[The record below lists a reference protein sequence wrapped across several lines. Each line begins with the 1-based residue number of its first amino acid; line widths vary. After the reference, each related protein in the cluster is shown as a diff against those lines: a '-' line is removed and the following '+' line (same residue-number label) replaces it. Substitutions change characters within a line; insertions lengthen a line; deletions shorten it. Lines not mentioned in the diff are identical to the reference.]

1 MFRVADR
8 NQAQGVGGVV
18 LRDVLPKRDKLWIF
32 YPGLL
37 QLNICL
43 LGALVCDVTNGY
55 DGSMLNGIQSVDPWQ
70 DYFHHPKGGH
80 LGLITNG
87 ARIGQIAALIIIS
100 PLINWL
106 GRRWP
111 IVIGSVIILG
121 GVALQ
126 SASKNV
132 AMFVLGR
139 VMLGF
144 GNNIQQC
151 ASPILISE
159 LAYPVQR
166 PKITAIMN
174 TTGSLGQIMAAWITY
189 GTAKGFPTSS
199 WSWRLPSVLQAVS
212 SIFQII
218 MITFFTP
225 ESPRWLAWHGRTSEA
240 RAILTKYH
248 AEGDETSPLV
258 SFEMAEIEYTLEAE
272 KTKSKGA
279 SWLEWFRTP
288 ANRHRFFIILTLG
301 FMIQWCGN
309 AVLSY
314 YLHLVLNSF
323 GITSSTTQLIING
336 CNTISGFCFGILW
349 SLLIDRMGR
358 RTLFLGGM
366 AGMFCAF
373 LLLTVFTG
381 VNSGEDFKNQGLS
394 GAAVAMIFVFGAFY
408 KMAGPTQ
415 DAYFME
421 ISPYGLRA
429 KTSVIKQFGDAGA
442 NLFSGF
448 VNPIGLEAIAWK
460 YYIVWCCV
468 LISNFLIIYFFFP
481 ETKNLSLE
489 EVTQMFDGHEISHH
503 AIKEQEMEREQ
514 EREKEDAKH
523 ASVEMVES
531 AHGNDSLA

>member
-1 MFRVADR
+1 
-8 NQAQGVGGVV
+8 
-18 LRDVLPKRDKLWIF
+18 
-32 YPGLL
+32 
-37 QLNICL
+37 
-43 LGALVCDVTNGY
+43 
-55 DGSMLNGIQSVDPWQ
+55 VDNWQ

-87 ARIGQIAALIIIS
+87 ARIGQIGALFIIS
-100 PLINWL
+100 PLIQRL
-106 GRRWP
+106 GRRVP
-111 IVIGSVIILG
+111 IAIGSFIMLG
-121 GVALQ
+121 GIALQ
-126 SASKNV
+126 TASKNV

-159 LAYPVQR
+159 LAYPAQR
-166 PKITAIMN
+166 ATITAIMN
-174 TTGSLGQIMAAWITY
+174 TTGSIGQILAAWITY
-189 GTAKGFPTSS
+189 GTAQGLAHSS
-199 WSWRLPSVLQAVS
+199 WSWRLPSALQAVS
-212 SIFQII
+212 SIFQIT
-218 MITFFTP
+218 MIVFFTP
-225 ESPRWLAWHGRTSEA
+225 ESPRWLVYHGRRSEA

-248 AEGDETSPLV
+248 AEGDETSPLL
-258 SFEMAEIEYTLEAE
+258 SFEMAEIEHTLEAE
-272 KTKSKGA
+272 KYNAKRA
-279 SWLEWFRTP
+279 SWMEWFRTP

-314 YLHLVLNSF
+314 YLHLVLNSV
-323 GITSSTTQLIING
+323 GIKSSTTQLLING
-336 CNTISGFCFGILW
+336 GNTISGFCFGVFW
-349 SLLIDRMGR
+349 SLMIDRMGR

-366 AGMFCAF
+366 AGMFVAF

-381 VNSGEDFKNQGLS
+381 VNSSQHFSNQGLS
-394 GAAVAMIFVFGAFY
+394 GAAVSMIFIFGAFY

-448 VNPIGLEAIAWK
+448 VNPIGLDAIAWK

-468 LISNFLIIYFFFP
+468 LVSNFCIIYWFFP
-481 ETKNLSLE
+481 ETKRLSLE
-489 EVTQMFDGHEISHH
+489 EVTQMFDGGDIPAK
-503 AIKEQEMEREQ
+503 AIEEQDQDHQAEETG
-514 EREKEDAKH
+514 AKQPTE

-531 AHGNDSLA
+531 VRGNKSDV

>member
-18 LRDVLPKRDKLWIF
+18 LCDVLPKRDKLWIF

-199 WSWRLPSVLQAVS
+199 WSWRL
-212 SIFQII
+212 
-218 MITFFTP
+218 
-225 ESPRWLAWHGRTSEA
+225 R
-240 RAILTKYH
+240 
-248 AEGDETSPLV
+248 
-258 SFEMAEIEYTLEAE
+258 
-272 KTKSKGA
+272 
-279 SWLEWFRTP
+279 
-288 ANRHRFFIILTLG
+288 
-301 FMIQWCGN
+301 
-309 AVLSY
+309 
-314 YLHLVLNSF
+314 
-323 GITSSTTQLIING
+323 
-336 CNTISGFCFGILW
+336 
-349 SLLIDRMGR
+349 SL
-358 RTLFLGGM
+358 
-366 AGMFCAF
+366 
-373 LLLTVFTG
+373 
-381 VNSGEDFKNQGLS
+381 
-394 GAAVAMIFVFGAFY
+394 
-408 KMAGPTQ
+408 
-415 DAYFME
+415 
-421 ISPYGLRA
+421 
-429 KTSVIKQFGDAGA
+429 
-442 NLFSGF
+442 
-448 VNPIGLEAIAWK
+448 
-460 YYIVWCCV
+460 
-468 LISNFLIIYFFFP
+468 
-481 ETKNLSLE
+481 
-489 EVTQMFDGHEISHH
+489 
-503 AIKEQEMEREQ
+503 
-514 EREKEDAKH
+514 
-523 ASVEMVES
+523 
-531 AHGNDSLA
+531 